1 MAAFSACNVECEAYK
16 MQRTAWSLQYAKRK
30 ADYPRAF
37 TLLELLV
44 AMTLMVVVAAC
55 LYSALYTGFAARR
68 SALSA
73 AEPTS
78 LAINAIELLKQDIYG
93 VLPPSGVL
101 AGAFVGTD
109 STGVKG
115 VDADSLEFYTTHI
128 YADEDHPV
136 GGLGKIQLVLE
147 EDTDY
152 DRANYR
158 LVRRLT
164 TNLLPPRA
172 IDPQEQVL
180 CRNVTSLNLRYFDGE
195 SWLDEWD
202 STADANSLPRAV
214 EIEIQI
220 ANDSTNGA
228 GESQQRRLVQSFAI
242 PCGVSAQEEQ
252 NSGASGQGGS

>member
-1 MAAFSACNVECEAYK
+1 MAGGSIQYK
-16 MQRTAWSLQYAKRK
+16 
-30 ADYPRAF
+30 AF

-44 AMTLMVVVAAC
+44 AMTLMVVVATC
-55 LYSALYTGFAARR
+55 LYSALYTGFRARR
-68 SALSA
+68 SALLA
-73 AEPTS
+73 VEPTS

-101 AGAFVGTD
+101 AGAFIGTD
-109 STGVKG
+109 SIGING

-136 GGLGKIQLVLE
+136 GGLGKIELVLE

-152 DRANYR
+152 DRADYR
-158 LVRRLT
+158 LVRRVT

-172 IDPQEQVL
+172 VDPEEQVL

-202 STADANSLPRAV
+202 STADANSLPLAV

-220 ANDSTNGA
+220 RQGRTNGT
-228 GESQQRRLVQSFAI
+228 GESQERRLVQSFAI

-252 NSGASGQGGS
+252 ESGAAGQGGSQ